1 MRSSVSV
8 CPEIVDFGSGQGLS
22 VFCRRRY
29 SGAIPQKLNG
39 CAIIAKKRKRRPGP
53 KDAVSGW
60 ARVRPIL
67 TLALVLLVFSAAA
80 VGHALEIPALP
91 AAPVVDLA
99 GIVDSGAETKLN
111 RYLKELQTKTGAQMA
126 ILTVNSLEGQAIED
140 FSINIA
146 HDRWKLGQKNKD
158 NGVLIVVALS
168 DKKYRIEIG
177 YGLEGLLPD
186 SLVGSIGRQYLVP
199 YFKKGDY
206 STGIYAAAV
215 IMANEIARDAGV
227 EITGLPAVK
236 EAYPAKK
243 SRKSSGILGK
253 IFSLLFF
260 VIMVILFIK
269 NPRLFL
275 AFLFLSSMGGR
286 SGRWGGSGGGF
297 GGGGFG
303 GGGGGFGGGGA
314 SGGW

>member
-1 MRSSVSV
+1 MRSL
-8 CPEIVDFGSGQGLS
+8 F
-22 VFCRRRY
+22 
-29 SGAIPQKLNG
+29 
-39 CAIIAKKRKRRPGP
+39 RP
-53 KDAVSGW
+53 
-60 ARVRPIL
+60 
-67 TLALVLLVFSAAA
+67 VLLGVIVLFVCSAAT
-80 VGHALEIPALP
+80 VGHSVEIPMLP

-99 GIVDSGAETKLN
+99 GIIDNDAESKLN
-111 RYLKELQTKTGAQMA
+111 RYLRELETKTGAQMA
-126 ILTVNSLEGQAIED
+126 ILTLDSLEGQALEEL
-140 FSINIA
+140 SITIA
-146 HDRWKLGQKNKD
+146 HDRWKLGQKGKD
-158 NGVLIVVALS
+158 NGVLMVVALN

-186 SLVGSIGRQYLVP
+186 SLVGGIGRQYLVP
-199 YFKKGDY
+199 SFKKGDY

-215 IMANEIARDAGV
+215 VMANEIARDAGV

-236 EAYPAKK
+236 KAYPANKRNK
-243 SRKSSGILGK
+243 SPGILGK

-275 AFLFLSSMGGR
+275 TFLLISSMGGR
-286 SGRWGGSGGGF
+286 GGHWGGSGGGF

>member
-1 MRSSVSV
+1 MKIIMRPLKNWERSPMRSL
-8 CPEIVDFGSGQGLS
+8 F
-22 VFCRRRY
+22 
-29 SGAIPQKLNG
+29 
-39 CAIIAKKRKRRPGP
+39 
-53 KDAVSGW
+53 
-60 ARVRPIL
+60 RPIL
-67 TLALVLLVFSAAA
+67 LWAFVLLVFSAAA

-99 GIVDSGAETKLN
+99 GIIDNGAEAKLN
-111 RYLKELQTKTGAQMA
+111 RYLKELETKTGAQMA
-126 ILTVNSLEGQAIED
+126 ILTINSLEGQAIEE

-146 HDRWKLGQKNKD
+146 HDQWKLGQKGKD
-158 NGVLIVVALS
+158 NGVLMVIAFS
-168 DKKYRIEIG
+168 DRKYRIEIG
-177 YGLEGLLPD
+177 YGLEGSLPD

-215 IMANEIARDAGV
+215 VMANEIARDAGV

-236 EAYPAKK
+236 KAYPTKK
-243 SRKSSGILGK
+243 RMKSPGVLGK

-286 SGRWGGSGGGF
+286 GGHWGGSSGGF

>member
-1 MRSSVSV
+1 MQSLFRAILLAAFGLYAFSVA
-8 CPEIVDFGSGQGLS
+8 
-22 VFCRRRY
+22 
-29 SGAIPQKLNG
+29 AIG
-39 CAIIAKKRKRRPGP
+39 H
-53 KDAVSGW
+53 
-60 ARVRPIL
+60 
-67 TLALVLLVFSAAA
+67 SA
-80 VGHALEIPALP
+80 GIPALP

-99 GIVDSGAETKLN
+99 GIIDNNAETKLN
-111 RYLKELQTKTGAQMA
+111 RYLQELEAKTGAQIA
-126 ILTVNSLEGQAIED
+126 ILTVISLEGQAIEE

-146 HDRWKLGQKNKD
+146 HNQWKLGQKGKD
-158 NGVLIVVALS
+158 NGVLVVVALN

-186 SLVGSIGRQYLVP
+186 SLVGSIGRQYLAP
-199 YFKKGDY
+199 YFKRGDY

-215 IMANEIARDAGV
+215 VMANEIARDAGV
-227 EITGLPAVK
+227 EISGLPAVEK
-236 EAYPAKK
+236 AYPAHKRKK
-243 SRKSSGILGK
+243 SPGILGK

-275 AFLFLSSMGGR
+275 AYLFISSMGGR
-286 SGRWGGSGGGF
+286 GSHWGGS